1 MAITA
6 ERKAELIKEY
16 AIKDGDTGSAEVQI
30 AVLSE
35 HIKNLTAHLKDHKKD
50 FATRRGLLKI
60 VGRRSRF
67 LKYLRN
73 KSPERYQD
81 IIKRLG
87 LRR

>member
-6 ERKAELIKEY
+6 ERKAEIIKEY
-16 AIKDGDTGSAEVQI
+16 AIVDGDTGSAEVQI
-30 AVLSE
+30 AVLTE
-35 HIKNLTAHLKDHKKD
+35 HIKNLTTHLQGHKKD
-50 FATRRGLLKI
+50 FATRRGLLKM
-60 VGRRSRF
+60 VGRRSKF

-81 IIKRLG
+81 IIQRLG